1 MRYLTRIDPSGDVRR
16 TMDRFFDDS
25 YWHHANWR
33 MFDGT
38 LSAKV
43 DIHQDDDNLYV
54 TASLPGVRPEDVEVT
69 LSGQTLTITG
79 ELKSDEQ
86 VEREQYLYRER
97 RTGAFNRALEL
108 PVAINGDAAS
118 ATFEN
123 GLLRLT
129 LPKAET
135 EKPRQIK
142 VTVPTA

>member
-1 MRYLTRIDPSGDVRR
+1 
-16 TMDRFFDDS
+16 MDRFFDDS

-97 RTGAFNRALEL
+97 RTGAFNRTLDI

-135 EKPRQIK
+135 DKPRQIK

>member
-1 MRYLTRIDPSGDVRR
+1 
-16 TMDRFFDDS
+16 MDRFFDDS
-25 YWHHANWR
+25 YWNHANWR

-86 VEREQYLYRER
+86 VEREQYLHRER
-97 RTGAFNRALEL
+97 RTGAFNRTLEI

-135 EKPRQIK
+135 DKPRQIK

>member
-1 MRYLTRIDPSGDVRR
+1 MRYLTRVDPSGDVRR
-16 TMDRFFDDS
+16 TMDRFFDDN

-43 DIHQDDDNLYV
+43 DIHQDDDNLYL
-54 TASLPGVRPEDVEVT
+54 TASLPGVRPEDVEIT
-69 LSGQTLTITG
+69 LSGQTLTLSG
-79 ELKSDEQ
+79 ELKSEEQ

-97 RTGAFNRALEL
+97 RTGAFNRTLEL
-108 PVAINGDAAS
+108 PVAINGEAAS